1 MTTTTLSSQP
11 PAASAGVTPNAK
23 RLLSAG
29 FMAILAAGVGFAIR
43 GGILGDWG
51 KQFGFTQTDLGGIT
65 GGGLTGFGV
74 IILIGALFAD
84 SLGYGKLLITAFV
97 MHFLSAVV
105 TLAASPIYNSLKDSN
120 PAGAHS
126 AAYWCLY
133 IGMFM
138 FAIGNGL
145 CEAVVNPLVA
155 TLFPKN
161 KSHFLN
167 ILHAGWPAGLVLGG
181 LASAFLAGHVRWEI
195 QMSLFLLPVIF
206 YGLLCIG
213 QHFPESEASSAGIP
227 FVQRLAQFA
236 APLLL
241 LLLVIHA
248 LLGYVELGTDSWISN
263 ITGNIVAS
271 KTGGLY
277 LFVYTS
283 GLMFL
288 LRFCA
293 GPIVEKI
300 SPLGLL
306 LAGACCSAAG
316 LTFLSGSTTL
326 MAVIIALS
334 IYGVGKTFL
343 WPTMLAVA
351 SERFPKGG
359 AIVIGAMGGVGM
371 LSAGLLGG
379 PGIGYNQ
386 DRAASENLKENA
398 PAVYEEYKAPSTNHF
413 LFFKE
418 IQGLDGS
425 KINPIRD
432 IADDQRTPAQK
443 AVHAADLEG
452 GRAALRTTALIP
464 TTMAIL
470 FICILIYFRM
480 TGGYKALHV
489 TGEQETGGVEGPM
502 EA

>member
-1 MTTTTLSSQP
+1 MSDQEGI
-11 PAASAGVTPNAK
+11 APNAK
-23 RLLSAG
+23 RLLFAG
-29 FMAILAAGVGFAIR
+29 FMAILAAGVGFGVR

-51 KQFGFTQTDLGGIT
+51 SQFGFTQSDLGGIT
-65 GGGLTGFGV
+65 GGGLTGFGI
-74 IILIGALFAD
+74 IILLGALIAD
-84 SLGYGKLLITAFV
+84 KIGYGKLLITAFV
-97 MHFLSAVV
+97 MHFLSAVI
-105 TLAASPIYNSLKDSN
+105 TLAASPVYNSMKASD
-120 PAGAHS
+120 PVGAQH
-126 AAYWCLY
+126 AAYWLLY

-161 KSHFLN
+161 KSHYLN
-167 ILHAGWPAGLVLGG
+167 ILHAGWPAGLVVGG
-181 LASAFLAGHVRWEI
+181 LSSALLAGKVRWEV
-195 QMSLFLLPVIF
+195 QMSLFLVPVII
-206 YGLLCIG
+206 YGLICFG
-213 QHFPESEASSAGIP
+213 QNFPKSEASVKGISYG
-227 FVQRLAQFA
+227 QMLAQFA

-263 ITGNIVAS
+263 ITGNIMAS
-271 KTGGLY
+271 KTNGLY

-283 GLMFL
+283 ALMFL

-293 GPIVEKI
+293 GPIVHRI

-306 LAGACCSAAG
+306 FVGACCGATG
-316 LTFLSGSTTL
+316 LTLLSHAGTGV
-326 MAVIIALS
+326 AVILALTV
-334 IYGVGKTFL
+334 YGIGKTFL

-359 AIVIGAMGGVGM
+359 AITIGAMGGIGM

-386 DRAASENLKENA
+386 DRAASEALKEKA
-398 PAVYEEYKAPSTNHF
+398 PAVYAEYKATGTNGF

-425 KINPIRD
+425 KVNPIRE
-432 IADDQRTPAQK
+432 I
-443 AVHAADLEG
+443 AADKQTPEQKEVHEADLHG
-452 GRAALRTTALIP
+452 GRAALQTTRSGDHGAALSRLDR
-464 TTMAIL
+464 L
-470 FICILIYFRM
+470 FQSNWRLQSAPCRRR
-480 TGGYKALHV
+480 
-489 TGEQETGGVEGPM
+489 
-502 EA
+502 

>member
-1 MTTTTLSSQP
+1 
-11 PAASAGVTPNAK
+11 
-23 RLLSAG
+23 
-29 FMAILAAGVGFAIR
+29 MAILAAGVGFSVR

-51 KQFGFTQTDLGGIT
+51 TQFGFTQSDLGGIT

-105 TLAASPIYNSLKDSN
+105 TLAASPIYNSMKDSN

-248 LLGYVELGTDSWISN
+248 MLGYVELGTDSWISN

-293 GPIVEKI
+293 GPIVERI

-334 IYGVGKTFL
+334 IYGVGKTFM

-371 LSAGLLGG
+371 LSAGLFGG

-386 DRAASENLKENA
+386 DRAASEDLKAKA